1 MLMVHKEA
9 SLFCIRT
16 VYNLTLSHEGE
27 GCCNPYCPKSEGV
40 AVTITKFPN

>member
-9 SLFCIRT
+9 LLFCIRT

-27 GCCNPYCPKSEGV
+27 GCKV
-40 AVTITKFPN
+40 K